1 MAISFSR
8 PDPSSPAA
16 VGSAQFNIAKRGY
29 DQGEVRDFLR
39 MLSAELARLQE
50 RERFLESEMRAMQTR
65 GLSDPGVLDEAT
77 VTTLLGEETARVLS
91 VAREAAQQ
99 MRMRGAETAER
110 LVREATSEV
119 ARLREEAEIEIERR
133 LSDALD
139 DSESEIELAKQQG
152 REMINEAREYK
163 EKMLTA
169 LARRRE
175 LAKQQIEQL
184 VRDRDRLMS
193 AFERARLAA
202 NDVMG
207 DLTEFDE
214 AAGDLNQAIPYG
226 VVDESLHNVVLFD
239 REKFEDDTLDNLRP
253 DVARS
258 PDFESVYPVEE
269 SSVTKNN
276 KELTF
281 TAEESFLTAPVETQ
295 IETQIKTQIKF
306 DALQESVAPEPEVK
320 SEIKPVIELEA
331 TPEKKPEVKPEI
343 KPQLKPELKS
353 ADKRETKPEPDE
365 GHRANVIQLFGRT
378 SRRLH
383 PSTDEPSSEVPE
395 VKPDVNPVAQTL
407 DTTSKSEQIPAAEK
421 IEPVEPETAK
431 PAALTAK
438 VISPKKSNVDDL
450 FAKLRQA
457 SASSVA
463 SSVKQI
469 APVQKKI
476 AESDKATTTA
486 NSTSVLTKP
495 DPKIFSKR
503 DEALNPIIE
512 ALTKKLKRVLADE
525 ENSLLNYLQNKK
537 AQVALETVLP
547 SFDSQV
553 QSFVEATNK
562 DLIEAA
568 MAGAQSLSKSLKADL
583 RKKISN
589 TAVMQVMSKKLAD
602 AIVLPLRTRIQ
613 KCVEKSAGDT
623 SEMSNL
629 IRTVYREWK
638 MQQIDK
644 LVSDIARLAYSRG
657 AYLVLDAGTK
667 VCWMVD
673 PNGPACADAEDNSL
687 AGTIALGENF
697 PTGHEHPVV
706 HAGCRCLVVPT
717 QR

>member
-1 MAISFSR
+1 
-8 PDPSSPAA
+8 
-16 VGSAQFNIAKRGY
+16 
-29 DQGEVRDFLR
+29 
-39 MLSAELARLQE
+39 
-50 RERFLESEMRAMQTR
+50 MRAMQTR

-99 MRMRGAETAER
+99 MRMRAAETAER

-119 ARLREEAEIEIERR
+119 ARLREEAEIENERR
-133 LSDALD
+133 RSDALD

-152 REMINEAREYK
+152 REMINEARAYK
-163 EKMLTA
+163 EKMLTE

-214 AAGDLNQAIPYG
+214 AAGDLKQAIPEG

-253 DVARS
+253 EVAKFS
-258 PDFESVYPVEE
+258 DFESAQQIEQI
-269 SSVTKNN
+269 SLTTND

-281 TAEESFLTAPVETQ
+281 AAEEPFLTSSADLET
-295 IETQIKTQIKF
+295 
-306 DALQESVAPEPEVK
+306 ESLVEPEVM
-320 SEIKPVIELEA
+320 SEVE
-331 TPEKKPEVKPEI
+331 PEI
-343 KPQLKPELKS
+343 KLEVQPEVEIEIKAEAQPEIKLNV
-353 ADKRETKPEPDE
+353 KPEPDE

-383 PSTDEPSSEVPE
+383 PSTDAPPSEVPD
-395 VKPDVNPVAQTL
+395 VKPEVIDTVQAL
-407 DTTSKSEQIPAAEK
+407 DTNTKSEQ
-421 IEPVEPETAK
+421 K
-431 PAALTAK
+431 PAVLA
-438 VISPKKSNVDDL
+438 PKKSNVDDL
-450 FAKLRQA
+450 FAKLREA
-457 SASSVA
+457 GASSVA
-463 SSVKQI
+463 SSIKQ
-469 APVQKKI
+469 AEPVQKKVVK
-476 AESDKATTTA
+476 SDPSNTTA
-486 NSTSVLTKP
+486 STASTTSQTPVSVKP
-495 DPKIFSKR
+495 DPQIFTKR
-503 DEALNPIIE
+503 DEVLAPIVE
-512 ALTKKLKRVLADE
+512 ALSKKFKRVLADE
-525 ENSLLNYLQNKK
+525 ENSVLNYLQNKK

-553 QSFVEATNK
+553 QSFVEATSK

-589 TAVMQVMSKKLAD
+589 TTVMQVMSKKLAD

-623 SEMSNL
+623 TEMSSL

-673 PNGPACADAEDNSL
+673 PNGPACSDAEDNSL

-706 HAGCRCLVVPT
+706 HSGCRCLVVPT

>member
-1 MAISFSR
+1 MAITFSR
-8 PDPSSPAA
+8 PDPSSPGA
-16 VGSAQFNIAKRGY
+16 VGSAQFNIARRGY

-39 MLSAELARLQE
+39 MVSAELARLQE

-99 MRMRGAETAER
+99 MRMRAAETAER

-119 ARLREEAEIEIERR
+119 ARLREEAEIENERR
-133 LSDALD
+133 RSDALD

-152 REMINEAREYK
+152 REMINEARAYK
-163 EKMLTA
+163 EKMLTE

-214 AAGDLNQAIPYG
+214 ASGDLKQAIPEG

-253 DVARS
+253 EVAKFS
-258 PDFESVYPVEE
+258 DFESSQQIEQI
-269 SSVTKNN
+269 SLTTND
-276 KELTF
+276 KELAF
-281 TAEESFLTAPVETQ
+281 AAEEPFLTSSTESQVESGL
-295 IETQIKTQIKF
+295 
-306 DALQESVAPEPEVK
+306 LQELVVTQPEVMREVEPEIKLEDRPEVK
-320 SEIKPVIELEA
+320 ANLL
-331 TPEKKPEVKPEI
+331 PETKLNV
-343 KPQLKPELKS
+343 
-353 ADKRETKPEPDE
+353 KPEPDE

-383 PSTDEPSSEVPE
+383 PSTDAPPSEVPE
-395 VKPDVNPVAQTL
+395 VKTEVIDTVKAL
-407 DTTSKSEQIPAAEK
+407 DTNTKSEQKTAVPA
-421 IEPVEPETAK
+421 
-431 PAALTAK
+431 
-438 VISPKKSNVDDL
+438 PKKSNVDDL
-450 FAKLRQA
+450 FAKLRE
-457 SASSVA
+457 SGASSVA
-463 SSVKQI
+463 SSIKQ
-469 APVQKKI
+469 AEPVQKKVVK
-476 AESDKATTTA
+476 SDVPNATT
-486 NSTSVLTKP
+486 STTSTTSTTNQTPVSVKP
-495 DPKIFSKR
+495 DPQIFTKR
-503 DEALNPIIE
+503 DEALAPIVE
-512 ALTKKLKRVLADE
+512 ALSKKLKRVLADE
-525 ENSLLNYLQNKK
+525 ENSVLNYLQNKK

-553 QSFVEATNK
+553 QSFVEATSK

-589 TAVMQVMSKKLAD
+589 TTVMQVMSKKLAD

-623 SEMSNL
+623 TEMSSL

-673 PNGPACADAEDNSL
+673 PNGPACSDAEDNSL

-706 HAGCRCLVVPT
+706 HSGCRCLVVPT